1 MCCSLLMTGICMLL
15 FFSEAYNILWK
26 NKRVQVRKIKYS
38 PSPSCK
44 LSLLLIYH
52 SEENSKNSS
61 SKQLLLSFLEY
72 PTALWSSLS
81 RVSNM
86 SQNKS
91 HMRIT
96 NHCLEGGFLSVF
108 AAIKFCHCRKKLCQL
123 LRDKAQ
129 FLFIYFDQRCR
140 GPCLILTHR
149 YTHVP
154 AKKTEIPF

>member
-1 MCCSLLMTGICMLL
+1 MSILKRVVLVHLLMCCSLLMTGICMLL

-52 SEENSKNSS
+52 SEENSKISS

-72 PTALWSSLS
+72 PTALWSSLTG
-81 RVSNM
+81 VSNM

-108 AAIKFCHCRKKLCQL
+108 ASIKFCHCRTK
-123 LRDKAQ
+123 R
-129 FLFIYFDQRCR
+129 FYLFI
-140 GPCLILTHR
+140 LTR
-149 YTHVP
+149 DVEVL
-154 AKKTEIPF
+154 A